1 MVNTLFFN
9 YHAINLRK
17 KKDKTNFFASFF
29 IFLSGTKVN
38 MEKESPN
45 HLLYVI
51 RTFEKDYL

>member
-1 MVNTLFFN
+1 MEKESPNHLLYVIRTFDFYLFVRN
-9 YHAINLRK
+9 KGY
-17 KKDKTNFFASFF
+17 
-29 IFLSGTKVN
+29 

>member
-1 MVNTLFFN
+1 M